1 MIPCLAHSLK
11 IRVASGLETVRQ
23 ATVRPRRASHVRPP
37 MNRGRPMGEISY
49 QLLEKQGEQ
58 ILCTRCWQRGIYR
71 PVPQILT
78 RNKAP
83 RTLCSPCAAGGGET
97 GTVVP
102 FRLRTR
108 AQ

>member
-11 IRVASGLETVRQ
+11 TQAASGLETVRQ
-23 ATVRPRRASHVRPP
+23 ATVYPERAGHVSPS
-37 MNRGRPMGEISY
+37 MVSGRPMGEISY

-71 PVPQILT
+71 PVPQILA
-78 RNKAP
+78 RNKTP

-97 GTVVP
+97 GSVVP

-108 AQ
+108 A